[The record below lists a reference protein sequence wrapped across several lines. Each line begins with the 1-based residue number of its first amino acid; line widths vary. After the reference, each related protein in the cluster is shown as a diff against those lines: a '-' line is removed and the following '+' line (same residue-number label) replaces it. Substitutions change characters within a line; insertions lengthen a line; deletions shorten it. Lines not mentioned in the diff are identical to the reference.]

1 MLGCRSGT
9 LAPLTCLSGG
19 YTIGMVTFLDEIV
32 ALPELGLTLLVPAD
46 GSPPTRDAGAT
57 ATGDSGAARAVEWA
71 HGSDLDDPTPF
82 LSPGHLLLT
91 TGRKFDG
98 YDAPDYRAY
107 VDRLGAAGVVA
118 LGFGTEVV
126 RAGTPPELV
135 AACTA
140 AGLPLVEIPYRTP
153 FIAVARAIADREAAA
168 ARERVE
174 WALAAQ
180 DALTR
185 AVGRG
190 GLSAAVAAA
199 ADALAAEIWVFDAD
213 AGVLEHAGR
222 ALRAP
227 GGGVGSRHAGQDG
240 GRDAGLSAAAV
251 AAEVLG
257 RGRRARIREPLGGG
271 TLLVQTLGASGRHP
285 GAVAVARGEPFDAP
299 AESVVSTLAALAEL
313 ALEHADD
320 LRLGHRSILEQ
331 LFQLLREGR
340 LDAVRRA
347 AEVLRIE
354 LPSEPLTV
362 VAVPLA
368 SLTPAF
374 RDRLERRSSPVG
386 ARFAVAHG
394 THLILLVDGDTAV
407 TERRMLDEALVPAGA
422 STPGSWDELD
432 ALVAKALRAL
442 DRAEP
447 GRSTGF
453 DELTGD
459 GLLGLLGAGSAP
471 GTATARELARA
482 RLAPLR
488 RTAEGREQLR
498 AADVW
503 LRHNGHWDPAARELG
518 LHRHS
523 LRLRIET
530 LGAALGLALDTFP
543 ARAELWALL
552 AASGASSATAP
563 PRIRPATSRRAPR

>member
-1 MLGCRSGT
+1 M
-9 LAPLTCLSGG
+9 A
-19 YTIGMVTFLDEIV
+19 TFLHEIV
-32 ALPELGLTLLVPAD
+32 ALPELGLTLLVPTAGPPRVGATVADD
-46 GSPPTRDAGAT
+46 GSAP
-57 ATGDSGAARAVEWA
+57 RAIEWA

-91 TGRKFDG
+91 TGRQFDG
-98 YDAPDYRAY
+98 YDAADYRRY
-107 VDRLGAAGVVA
+107 VGRLVEAGVVG

-135 AACTA
+135 AACTT

-199 ADALAAEIWVFDAD
+199 AEALTAEIWVFDAD

-222 ALRAP
+222 AAREA
-227 GGGVGSRHAGQDG
+227 
-240 GRDAGLSAAAV
+240 DAGRSAAEV

-257 RGRRARIREPLGGG
+257 RGRRARIREPFGEG

-285 GAVAVARGEPFDAP
+285 GAVAVARGEQLDAP

-320 LRLGHRSILEQ
+320 LRTGHRSILQQ
-331 LFQLLREGR
+331 LFELLREGR
-340 LDAVRRA
+340 FDAVRRA
-347 AEVLRIE
+347 AEVLGIE

-362 VAVPLA
+362 VAVPLT

-374 RDRLERRSSPVG
+374 RDRLERRSSPAR
-386 ARFAVAHG
+386 ARFAVARG
-394 THLILLVDGDTAV
+394 AHLIVLVDAETAT
-407 TERRMLDEALVPAGA
+407 TERRMLDETRVPAGA
-422 STPGSWDELD
+422 SAPGGWDELD
-432 ALVAKALRAL
+432 GLVAQSLRAL
-442 DRAEP
+442 DRAAP
-447 GRSTGF
+447 GRSVGF

-488 RTAEGREQLR
+488 RTAEGREQLH

-530 LGAALGLALDTFP
+530 LGATLGLALDTFP

-552 AASGASSATAP
+552 AASGSSSATAP
-563 PRIRPATSRRAPR
+563 PRIRPATSRREPT

>member
-1 MLGCRSGT
+1 
-9 LAPLTCLSGG
+9 
-19 YTIGMVTFLDEIV
+19 MVTTLDEIV
-32 ALPELGLTLLVPAD
+32 ALPELGLTVLVPGGGA
-46 GSPPTRDAGAT
+46 SAAWPAGGGVA
-57 ATGDSGAARAVEWA
+57 GGAASAGGPARAVEWA

-82 LSPGHLLLT
+82 LAPGHLLLT
-91 TGRKFDG
+91 TGRQFDG
-98 YDAPDYRAY
+98 YGARDYRSY
-107 VDRLGAAGVVA
+107 VGRLVAAGVVA

-126 RAGTPPELV
+126 RAGTPAELV
-135 AACTA
+135 AACAA
-140 AGLPLVEIPYRTP
+140 AGLPLLEIPYRTP

-174 WALAAQ
+174 WALAVQ

-222 ALRAP
+222 TAHAPHALA
-227 GGGVGSRHAGQDG
+227 GAVGT
-240 GRDAGLSAAAV
+240 RDAGHDAGRSAADV
-251 AAEVLG
+251 AAEVLA
-257 RGRRARIREPLGGG
+257 RGRRARIREPLASG

-285 GAVAVARGEPFDAP
+285 GAVAVARGEPLDAP

-320 LRLGHRSILEQ
+320 LRAGHRSILQQ
-331 LFQLLREGR
+331 LFELLREGR
-340 LDAVRRA
+340 VDAVRRA

-362 VAVPLA
+362 VAVPLVA
-368 SLTPAF
+368 LTPAF
-374 RDRLERRSSPVG
+374 RDRLERSSSPAG

-394 THLILLVDGDTAV
+394 THLILLVDGGTAV

-422 STPGSWDELD
+422 STPGGWDELD
-432 ALVAKALRAL
+432 ALVAQARRAL

-459 GLLGLLGAGSAP
+459 GLLGLLEAGSAP
-471 GTATARELARA
+471 GTATTREFARA

-488 RTAEGREQLR
+488 RTPEGREQLH

-503 LRHNGHWDPAARELG
+503 LRHNGRWDPAARELG

-552 AASGASSATAP
+552 AASGPTPAPPP
-563 PRIRPATSRRAPR
+563 PRIR

>member
-1 MLGCRSGT
+1 MATPLALILGVPS
-9 LAPLTCLSGG
+9 LA
-19 YTIGMVTFLDEIV
+19 
-32 ALPELGLTLLVPAD
+32 LTLLTPSAQALPAVD
-46 GSPPTRDAGAT
+46 
-57 ATGDSGAARAVEWA
+57 WA

-91 TGRKFDG
+91 TGRQFDG
-98 YDAPDYRAY
+98 YDDADYRAY
-107 VDRLGAAGVVA
+107 VDRLVAAGVVA

-135 AACTA
+135 AACVG

-153 FIAVARAIADREAAA
+153 FIAVARAIADREASA

-174 WALAAQ
+174 WALEAQ

-190 GLSAAVAAA
+190 GLSAAVGAAA
-199 ADALAAEIWVFDAD
+199 EALGASIWVVDAD

-222 ALRAP
+222 VAGGRGVGVGGAGAGSGS
-227 GGGVGSRHAGQDG
+227 GGGTGGAAGSGAAGAGPRAMAGAG
-240 GRDAGLSAAAV
+240 GGERGGAGRAV
-251 AAEVLG
+251 AGVAGAVLG
-257 RGRRARIREPLGGG
+257 RGRRARIREPFGDG

-285 GAVAVARGEPFDAP
+285 GAVAVLRGEPLDAA

-347 AEVLRIE
+347 AEVLRID
-354 LPSEPLTV
+354 LPAEPLTV

-374 RDRLERRSSPVG
+374 RDRLERRSASAG

-394 THLILLVDGDTAV
+394 AQLMLLVDNQGAAH
-407 TERRMLDEALVPAGA
+407 ERRRLDEAHVPAGA
-422 STPGSWDELD
+422 SAPGTWDELD
-432 ALVAKALRAL
+432 ALVSQALRAL
-442 DRAEP
+442 DRATP
-447 GRSTGF
+447 GRSVAF
-453 DELTGD
+453 DELASD
-459 GLLGLLGAGSAP
+459 GLLGFLRAGGGSAAGSGWSP
-471 GTATARELARA
+471 DTATARELARA

-503 LRHNGHWDPAARELG
+503 LRHNGRWDPAARELG

-530 LGAALGLALDTFP
+530 LGAALGLPLDTFP

-552 AASGASSATAP
+552 AASGAATDPAP
-563 PRIRPATSRRAPR
+563 PPAR